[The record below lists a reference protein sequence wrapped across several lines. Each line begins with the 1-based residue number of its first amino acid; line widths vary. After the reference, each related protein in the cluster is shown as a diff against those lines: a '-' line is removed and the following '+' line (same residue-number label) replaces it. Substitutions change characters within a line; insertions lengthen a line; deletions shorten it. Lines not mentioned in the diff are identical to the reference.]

1 MLLVAAT
8 GVASLVFRNRRYGSG
23 PRIADADKTRSG
35 RRGIAAARIVI
46 EAPGASPGRWLVGAT
61 VRDPRARSLVLEV
74 TTRLIFPTMM
84 VLSLFF
90 FFTGHNNPGGGF
102 AGGLVAGLALVLRYL
117 AGGRYELG
125 EAIPFDAGRILGV
138 GLLLAAGTAAASM
151 LFGAPPLSSAT
162 LEWTIPIFG
171 DVKLVTALFFD
182 AGVYLIV
189 VGLVLDILRSL
200 GARLDLN
207 AEDLEELRAVYV
219 DATTSPSTAA
229 LRRVPGVDY
238 DGPRSDL
245 AGRRAARLE
254 AAENQGVT
262 PEGMP

>member
-1 MLLVAAT
+1 
-8 GVASLVFRNRRYGSG
+8 VASLVFRNRRYGSG

-35 RRGIAAARIVI
+35 RLGIEANRIVI
-46 EAPGASPGRWLVGAT
+46 EAPGASPGRWLKGAT
-61 VRDPRARSLVLEV
+61 VRDPRNRSLVLEV

-125 EAIPFDAGRILGV
+125 EAVPVDAGRILGV
-138 GLLLAAGTAAASM
+138 GLLLAAGTATAS
-151 LFGAPPLSSAT
+151 LFFGAPVLSSAT
-162 LEWTIPIFG
+162 FQWTLPVFG
-171 DVKLVTALFFD
+171 EVKLVTALFFD

-207 AEDLEELRAVYV
+207 AEDLAELRAIYV
-219 DATTSPSTAA
+219 DATDSPSTAA
-229 LRRVPGVDY
+229 LRKVPGVDVSA
-238 DGPRSDL
+238 PKSDL
-245 AGRRAARLE
+245 VARRTAQLE

-262 PEGMP
+262 PGGMP